1 VKGGNMN
8 TEPEFEISATDV
20 EEINKHNFSQ
30 YFFDARQNRPKAG
43 QIMARFKAAAVF
55 GEGVEKLHLL
65 QALKMGKA
73 KQAAMV
79 MRKLHLAKEPDCY
92 RVCREIC
99 EDLLHGLTE
108 EEIVKKDYHFVLEA
122 FYYTKR
128 EYVPVNDPHWEMIQ
142 LLDFDPETNTFKSR
156 IEI

>member
-1 VKGGNMN
+1 MN
-8 TEPEFEISATDV
+8 TTEPEFEIPATDIS
-20 EEINKHNFSQ
+20 EINKTNFNQ
-30 YFFDARQNRPKAG
+30 FFFDIRQHGPKEG

-55 GEGVEKLHLL
+55 GEGVEKAHLV

-79 MRKLHLAKEPDCY
+79 MRKLHLAREPDCY

-99 EDLLHGLTE
+99 EDLLRGNTE
-108 EEIVKKDYHFVLEA
+108 EEVIKKDYHFVLEA
-122 FYYTKR
+122 FYYTKK
-128 EYVPVNDPHWEMIQ
+128 EYIPKNDPHWETIQ
-142 LLDFDPETNTFKSR
+142 LLEFDPETNTFKSR